1 MNTPSQNTERPDYL
15 QAADEV
21 THKPRDVPL
30 WSENYLS
37 QVYAPEAEIGFWFHL
52 GRSAFDVHLWN
63 EIFIAYLPGDQYLVA
78 SSFSYGECEQGP
90 LGNQLHYRCVEPFK
104 KWTKS
109 FRGAANLV
117 NGEELRAGP
126 YIPRRSEQVEVELVW
141 EGLGPVFDLG
151 HLSSNDTWS
160 SAHYEQ
166 HGKVRGY
173 ITCGGKRTELSGSG
187 IRDHSWGPRDL
198 SRFNT
203 HAWMSG
209 QFQDGRTFEIFHIVD
224 TQGRQATHAILGDA
238 HSVREAK
245 MVSKVPLI
253 TDMNQVGNSYD
264 IVLTTESGE
273 RAEIHADII
282 QAPPMVFAGASELL
296 FGNHCPPTSTHLL
309 FEAQTRYMWDGQ
321 VGYGLTDRSINLSKS
336 A

>member
-1 MNTPSQNTERPDYL
+1 MNAPSQNTERPDYL

-117 NGEELRAGP
+117 SGETLRAGP
-126 YIPRRSEQVEVELVW
+126 FVPGRSMHVDVELYW
-141 EGLGPVFDLG
+141 ESLGPAWDLG
-151 HLSSNDTWS
+151 PPSIHDTWA

-166 HGKVRGY
+166 HGVVRGTICY
-173 ITCGGKRTELSGSG
+173 DGKRIELAGSG

-209 QFQDGRTFEIFHIVD
+209 QFPDGRTFEIFHTVD
-224 TQGRQATHAILGDA
+224 THGREKTHAILGDA
-238 HSVREAK
+238 HSIRAAK
-245 MVSKVPLI
+245 MVTKAPLI
-253 TDMNQVGNSYD
+253 TNIDHVGKAYD
-264 IVLTTESGE
+264 IVLTSESGG
-273 RAEIHADII
+273 RAEIHAEII

-296 FGNHCPPTSTHLL
+296 FGHHRPPTSTHLL
-309 FEAQTRYMWDGQ
+309 FEAQTRFFWDGQ
-321 VGYGLTDRSINLSKS
+321 IGFGLTDRTINQGKG